1 MDRQQAVAH
10 LLDHYRNPRNRE
22 LLLDADVIQP
32 GGAPDCGDHITIFL
46 KVDADSGRVA
56 RLTFEGEGCTIS
68 QASASVLT
76 ELLQEAPLSRVDALE
91 EGELLD
97 LLGREV
103 VASRPR
109 CATLAFN
116 TLKHAVAAY
125 RRQSSSAA

>member
-1 MDRQQAVAH
+1 MDRQQAVAY

-76 ELLQEAPLSRVDALE
+76 ELLQEAPLSRVDELE

-125 RRQSSSAA
+125 RRQSSAAA

>member
-1 MDRQQAVAH
+1 MERQQAIAH
-10 LLDHYRNPRNRE
+10 LLDHYRNPRNRAT
-22 LLLDADVIQP
+22 LPDADVTQP
-32 GGAPDCGDHITIFL
+32 GGAPDCGDHITIYL
-46 KVDADSGRVA
+46 KVDPAAERVE

-97 LLGREV
+97 MLGREV

-125 RRQSSSAA
+125 RRQSSTR